1 MTQNPPHIALVSISF
16 PYFFLLV
23 ITHYNTASPH
33 GSIRKLRSFREPWG
47 QKPLK
52 RHKFTFFSANEQ
64 NIFKITL
71 KKHHPSHSKSSRPY
85 HKGTGGRKQIND
97 SIKINLALPMNK
109 YLLSVDYIYAIVLDA
124 GHFLSHHVIDATC
137 FVAIGMDACNTCGL
151 AQMKLV
157 STRC

>member
-1 MTQNPPHIALVSISF
+1 MESKAIKTPQIYL
-16 PYFFLLV
+16 
-23 ITHYNTASPH
+23 
-33 GSIRKLRSFREPWG
+33 
-47 QKPLK
+47 
-52 RHKFTFFSANEQ
+52 FFSKRTKYFQ
-64 NIFKITL
+64 NNF
-71 KKHHPSHSKSSRPY
+71 KKHHPNYSKSSRPY

-157 STRC
+157 ST